1 MRALKIA
8 ALLLAVLLAAPPLW
22 PQQKYTYSATTNVVI
37 VNVSVTDRNGK
48 PIDNLK
54 KEDFEIYEDGKLQK
68 LQAVDFQRLN
78 ATTLPPPTQIASQP
92 AAPKGYNPDAEKAS
106 LQASMLS
113 KYQDRR
119 LIVMLFDFSSMQPA
133 EQIRAKQAAI
143 AFLTNQMTASDTVSI
158 MIFGNTLQTVQDF
171 TSDRD
176 LLIATVNKFRV
187 GDSSENAA
195 FADEGADSQDVS
207 GQFVADETE
216 FNIFNA
222 DLKLAALEDAAR
234 TLGQYPEKKALI
246 YISSGIQKNGVDNQ
260 SQLRATVNTA
270 VRANVA
276 FYPIDARGLS
286 ALVPGGDA
294 TSTGAGFGSE
304 LYSGSAQRSLREN
317 FINQQETLSTLALDT
332 GGKALLDSNDL
343 TDGMRQVQKDFSSY
357 YVLSYVSSNPA
368 LDGRYRRIQVKLSPS
383 LANLHAKLDYRQGYY
398 GPTTFAH
405 MRDEDKEAQLSQALL
420 SDNPVTDL
428 PIAVEVDYFR
438 LAKDKYF
445 APISV
450 KIPGSA
456 LAFHSK
462 GAKQGTELDFIAE
475 VFDARGRSAA
485 TVRDTIPLKVDTGAA
500 GQIVRKSIQYDTGVT
515 LTPGKYKL
523 RVVAREN
530 GEGKIGTFETPFTIP
545 DLASGKAL
553 RVSSV
558 VLSNQRQPVADQ
570 VAGVKNSKKLLAENP
585 LIENGQKLMPNVT
598 KVFRPGQTML
608 AYVEVYDPTIPD
620 SLPENFRRADI
631 EATLAFYRG
640 KKKVFESPSVRANRL
655 LESREGTL
663 PVWLQVPVSSLP
675 PGRYDCQL
683 NLIDEFGSK
692 FAFPRASVAVLPP
705 ETAPPSSTPPA
716 TPAKPS
722 GGKQIFDNDPNGP
735 TATISNET

>member
-1 MRALKIA
+1 LRIT
-8 ALLLAVLLAAPPLW
+8 ALLLTALLGAQPLL
-22 PQQKYTYSATTNVVI
+22 PQQRATFSTTTNVVI
-37 VNVSVTDRNGK
+37 VNVTVLDRNGK
-48 PIDNLK
+48 PIDDLTK
-54 KEDFEIYEDGKLQK
+54 SDFEVYEDGKLQK
-68 LQAVDFQRLN
+68 LQAVDFQHLSN
-78 ATTLPPPTQIASQP
+78 TTLPPPSQTL
-92 AAPKGYNPDAEKAS
+92 AQSAPKSYNPEAEKAALKS
-106 LQASMLS
+106 SMLS

-143 AFLTNQMTASDTVSI
+143 HFLSTQMTASDTVSI
-158 MIFGNTLQTVQDF
+158 MIFGTTLQTVQDF

-176 LLIATVNKFRV
+176 LLIATVNKFRI
-187 GDSSENAA
+187 GEASENAT

-270 VRANVA
+270 VRSNVA

-286 ALVPGGDA
+286 ALVPAGDA
-294 TSTGAGFGSE
+294 TTTGSGFGSE
-304 LYSGSAQRSLREN
+304 LFSGSAQRGLKEN
-317 FINQQETLSTLALDT
+317 FNNQQETLATLALDT

-343 TDGMRQVQKDFSSY
+343 TEGMRQVQQDFSSY
-357 YVLSYVSSNPA
+357 YVLSYVSSNTS
-368 LDGRYRRIQVKLSPS
+368 LDGRYRRIQVKLAPR
-383 LANLHAKLDYRQGYY
+383 LANLRAKLDYRQGYY

-456 LAFHSK
+456 LAFHNK
-462 GAKQGTELDFIAE
+462 GAKQATELDFIAE
-475 VFDARGRSAA
+475 VRDARGRSAA
-485 TVRDTIPLKVDTGAA
+485 TVRDTIPLKVDVGTA
-500 GQIVRKSIQYDTGVT
+500 GQVVRKSIQYDTGVT
-515 LTPGKYKL
+515 LTPGNYKL
-523 RVVAREN
+523 RFVAREN
-530 GEGKIGTFETPFTIP
+530 GEGKVGTFETPFTIP
-545 DLASGKAL
+545 DLAAGKAL
-553 RVSSV
+553 RVSSLI
-558 VLSNQRQPVADQ
+558 LSNQRQPVAEQ
-570 VAGVKNSKKLLAENP
+570 VAGVKNSKKLMATNP
-585 LIENGQKLMPNVT
+585 LIDNGQKLMPNVT

-620 SLPENFRRADI
+620 SLPENFRRADV
-631 EATLAFYRG
+631 EATLAFYQ
-640 KKKVFESPSVRANRL
+640 KQKKVFESPPVRANRL
-655 LESREGTL
+655 TENREGTL
-663 PVWLQVPVSSLP
+663 PVWLQVPVSNFK
-675 PGRYDCQL
+675 PGRYDCQV
-683 NLIDEFGSK
+683 NLIDEFGRK
-692 FAFPRASVAVLPP
+692 FAFPRTSVAVLPN
-705 ETAPPSSTPPA
+705 EVA
-716 TPAKPS
+716 AKPS
-722 GGKQIFDNDPNGP
+722 G
-735 TATISNET
+735 E

>member
-1 MRALKIA
+1 MRLTALLS
-8 ALLLAVLLAAPPLW
+8 ALLLSTASLW
-22 PQQKYTYSATTNVVI
+22 PQQRATYSTTTNVVI
-37 VNVSVTDRNGK
+37 VNVTVLDRNGK

-54 KEDFEIYEDGKLQK
+54 KEDFEVYEDGKLQK

-78 ATTLPPPTQIASQP
+78 STTLPPPNQ
-92 AAPKGYNPDAEKAS
+92 AAPPPPAPQGYNPEAEKSA
-106 LQASMLS
+106 LQTSMLS

-133 EQIRAKQAAI
+133 EQIRAKQAAVT
-143 AFLTNQMTASDTVSI
+143 FLTNQMTASDTVSI

-171 TSDRD
+171 TSDRG
-176 LLIATVNKFRV
+176 LLIATINKFRV
-187 GDSSENAA
+187 GDSSENAT
-195 FADEGADSQDVS
+195 FAGEGADSQDSS

-270 VRANVA
+270 VRSNVA

-294 TSTGAGFGSE
+294 TTTGSGFGNE

-317 FINQQETLSTLALDT
+317 FINQQETLATLALDT

-343 TDGMRQVQKDFSSY
+343 TDGMRQVQNDFSSY
-357 YVLSYVSSNPA
+357 YVLSYVSSNTA
-368 LDGRYRRIQVKLSPS
+368 LDGRYRRIQVKLAPALTS
-383 LANLHAKLDYRQGYY
+383 LRAKLDYRQGYY

-428 PIAVEVDYFR
+428 PIAIEVDYFR

-475 VFDARGRSAA
+475 VFDVRGRSAA
-485 TVRDTIPLKVDTGAA
+485 TVRDTIPLKVDFGTA
-500 GQIVRKSIQYDTGVT
+500 GQVVRKSIQYDTGVT
-515 LTPGKYKL
+515 LTPGNYKL
-523 RVVAREN
+523 RFVAREN
-530 GEGKIGTFETPFTIP
+530 GEGKVGTFETPFAIP
-545 DLASGKAL
+545 DLAAGKAL

-558 VLSNQRQPVADQ
+558 IWSNQRQPVAEQ
-570 VAGVKNSKKLLAENP
+570 VAGVKNSKKLLAGNP
-585 LIENGQKLMPNVT
+585 LIDNGQKLTPNVT
-598 KVFRPGQTML
+598 KVFRPGQIML
-608 AYVEVYDPTIPD
+608 VYVEVYDPTIPD
-620 SLPENFRRADI
+620 ALPENFRRADV
-631 EATLAFYRG
+631 EATLSFYRG

-655 LESREGTL
+655 IENREATL
-663 PVWLQVPVSSLP
+663 PVWLQVPVSSLE

-683 NLIDEFGSK
+683 NLIDEFGRK
-692 FAFPRASVAVLPP
+692 FAFPRTSVAVLPG
-705 ETAPPSSTPPA
+705 EVAP
-716 TPAKPS
+716 KPS
-722 GGKQIFDNDPNGP
+722 GG
-735 TATISNET
+735 E